1 MTHINL
7 PSTVN
12 ELQNSIKNAIEF
24 YQGSPV
30 KNQNKLN
37 ESTAK
42 ALGFDNYDQ
51 LSAALREKEKES
63 DSDNELYFIVTE
75 NFTSYSS
82 FAINGTPINDF
93 IFENELFNYKF
104 VEREEIIN
112 DLITWISE
120 GNNQAH
126 LMKED
131 LKYLMTLND
140 DIILSSILTNEYIAK
155 SDQPEE
161 FNELCSEILE
171 IQTVMQQKDDKNLS

>member
-1 MTHINL
+1 MSYINL
-7 PSTVN
+7 PTSVN
-12 ELQNSIKNAIEF
+12 ELQNAIKTAIEF

-42 ALGFDNYDQ
+42 ALGFNNYDQ
-51 LSAALREKEKES
+51 LSAALRENQQKS
-63 DSDNELYFIVTE
+63 NNDNEFDFIVTE
-75 NFTSYSS
+75 NFTSHSS

-131 LKYLMTLND
+131 LKYLMTLSD
-140 DIILSSILTNEYIAK
+140 DIILSSILINEYIAK
-155 SDQPEE
+155 SDQPKE

-171 IQTVMQQKDDKNLS
+171 IQAAMQEKDDDLTN